1 MIENRHIE
9 RIVVVFISAAVIV
22 SMLALLFSDSIV
34 QALGGTGVE
43 MEYESAIFD
52 TSTPME
58 ISISMDEDD
67 WNDLLEN
74 AIDEEYY
81 ACDITINGT
90 TVKNAGIRAKGNTSL
105 SAIYEDDTTDRYSF
119 KIEFDHYVDG
129 QTFLGLDKLILNNN
143 YADATNM
150 KEAIVYDM
158 YQFLDADA
166 SLYNEANI
174 TVNGSEWGV
183 YLALEGVEDSFM
195 LRNYGTSTGEL
206 YKPETMG
213 GGAGGMK
220 DISDDELK
228 QMNGENDSSD
238 TTDGSSEST
247 ADGTSGST
255 TGDSG
260 STAFTPPDMTQGG
273 TSDSTTGSP
282 PDMAGGDASGNTQGT
297 PPDMTGDDASG
308 NTQGSPPDMTGDGAS
323 GSMPGGMN
331 SEDSGGADLNYIDDE
346 LSSYDTIWEGEVTS
360 TGTNDHQRVVT
371 ALKNISEGNDL
382 ETYLD
387 VDDMLKYLAVHTF
400 AVNLDSLSGTM
411 THNYYLYESDGQLS
425 LIPWDYNLS
434 WGGFSGGGGSGGT
447 SSATSTV
454 NFAIDTPWSSGLSA
468 EDREIF
474 SKLLENETYK
484 EQYHEYL
491 QKLCDEYVNGGVF
504 EATYNRIRSQI
515 DDLVADDPTAFYTY
529 DEYDT
534 AAETLVEV
542 IKLRAESISGQLDGT
557 IPSTNEGQEA
567 DSSSLID
574 ASSIDLSV
582 MGTMNMGNQAGG
594 GVQTKTTDTSADT
607 TAADSTSK
615 DTTAADGNT
624 QNTQNTGQA
633 ATGGST
639 DSTTGTTDSTQS
651 QSGPPGQ
658 SDGSVSSGISSTM
671 TDNLIWYG
679 VSAGVIAGGLGA
691 AYVFKRRKRRRRKK
705 E

>member
-9 RIVVVFISAAVIV
+9 RIVVVIISTAVIV
-22 SMLALLFSDSIV
+22 SMLALLFSDSLV

-43 MEYESAIFD
+43 MQYESAIFD

-58 ISISMDEDD
+58 ISISMEEDD

-81 ACDITINGT
+81 PCDITINGT

-119 KIEFDHYVDG
+119 KIEFDYYVDG

-220 DISDDELK
+220 DISEDELK
-228 QMNGENDSSD
+228 EMNGQGDTDNTDTSTTTDDTSNTTTGTASD
-238 TTDGSSEST
+238 TAGAGT
-247 ADGTSGST
+247 APS
-255 TGDSG
+255 
-260 STAFTPPDMTQGG
+260 
-273 TSDSTTGSP
+273 GSP
-282 PDMAGGDASGNTQGT
+282 PDMAGGDASGNTQGS

-323 GSMPGGMN
+323 GSMPDGMNGGGMN
-331 SEDSGGADLNYIDDE
+331 SEDSGGADLNYVDDE

-387 VDDMLKYLAVHTF
+387 VDDILKYLAVHTF

-515 DDLVADDPTAFYTY
+515 DELVADDPTAFYTY

-582 MGTMNMGNQAGG
+582 MGTMSMGNQSGG
-594 GVQTKTTDTSADT
+594 GVQTKTTDTT
-607 TAADSTSK
+607 TTTT

-639 DSTTGTTDSTQS
+639 DTATGTADSTQS
-651 QSGPPGQ
+651 QSGPSGQ

-679 VSAGVIAGGLGA
+679 VSAGVIAAGLGA
-691 AYVFKRRKRRRRKK
+691 ACVFKRRKRRRRKK
-705 E
+705 G